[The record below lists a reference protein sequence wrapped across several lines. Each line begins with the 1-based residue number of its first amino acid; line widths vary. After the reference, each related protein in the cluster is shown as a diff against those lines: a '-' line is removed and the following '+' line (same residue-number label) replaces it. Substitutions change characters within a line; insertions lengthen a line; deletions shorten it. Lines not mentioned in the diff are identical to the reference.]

1 MTVFVNTPMHQET
14 IPRAVTGRG
23 TALFPDEPHTLTE
36 LFYKAV
42 AKYDRPDALNYKAD
56 GKWQNI
62 SSKEMIARAEN
73 IALGLYSLGLRKG
86 DRAAILAANSPEWT
100 LADAG
105 CQFSGVIDVP
115 IYTTLAPASVQYILN
130 DSGARLFF
138 IQDREVF
145 ESLLDVIGE
154 CHSLEKLVLFDAD
167 GIEAENAISFDGLEK
182 LGIDLRSENPGLV
195 AQLSSAIQPDDVAT
209 LIYTSGTTGEPKG
222 VMLSHT
228 NIISNVIDA
237 GEKYNFAGD
246 DISLSVLPLSHIF
259 ERTGMYLYILNGMAV
274 YYAESIEKVPD
285 NLQEVRPTLFIGV
298 PRIFEKVYAR
308 ARLKAA
314 RSSRLR
320 ESIFDWAIE
329 VAKVYAYKIETG
341 QKVPAALTAKHSIA
355 DRLVYSKFREF
366 FGGRLRFCI
375 TGGAALSDDIWLIF
389 TGSGISIMQG
399 YGLTETSPVIS
410 SNNPHSACLGTVG
423 KPIRNVCVRVAA
435 DGEIEIKGPGVMLG
449 YYKKDDA
456 TRETFTTDG
465 WFRTGDIGKLDT
477 DGFLTIT
484 DRKKELFKTSGGKYI
499 APSPIEQMIRSS
511 RFVNQAVLV
520 GNERKFPAAL
530 IVPNFEQLDSY
541 AQLKS
546 LALKTPAEF
555 CSSPRIID
563 LLERQVAALTKDLSK
578 YEKVKK
584 IVLLENEMTVEG
596 GELTPTLK
604 VKRRVIDEKYKSVI
618 DRIYADAERDRVAQ
632 NPKTQKSHVPSRFD
646 A

>member
-1 MTVFVNTPMHQET
+1 MTADVFEKHKTK
-14 IPRAVTGRG
+14 RAFEGRG
-23 TALFPDEPHTLTE
+23 DALFEDEPQTLAQ
-36 LFYKAV
+36 LVYRAA
-42 AKYDRPDALNYKAD
+42 AKRDRPDALNFKSD
-56 GKWQNI
+56 GKWRNI
-62 SSKEMIARAEN
+62 SSKEMLSRAEN
-73 IALGLYSLGLRKG
+73 IALGLYSLGLKKG

-105 CQFSGVIDVP
+105 CQFSGIIDVP

-130 DSGARLFF
+130 DSGTRLFF
-138 IQDREVF
+138 IQNSEVF
-145 ESLLDVIGE
+145 ERLRDVLSE
-154 CHSLEKLVLFDAD
+154 CRSIEKLVLFEGDSVD
-167 GIEAENAISFDGLEK
+167 AENAISLGELEDLGTK
-182 LGIDLRSENPGLV
+182 LRAETPELMAEI
-195 AQLSSAIQPDDVAT
+195 SAAVQPHDVAT

-274 YYAESIEKVPD
+274 YYAESIEKVPE

-314 RSSRLR
+314 QSSRLR

-329 VAKVYAYKIETG
+329 VAKDHAYRIETE
-341 QKVPAALTAKHSIA
+341 QKIPAALAAKHSIA
-355 DRLVYSKFREF
+355 DRLVYSKLREF
-366 FGGRLRFCI
+366 FGGRLRFCV

-389 TGSGISIMQG
+389 TGSGVRIMQG

-410 SNNPHSACLGTVG
+410 SNNPSFARLGTVG
-423 KPIRNVCVRVAA
+423 KPIRNVGVRVAA
-435 DGEIEIKGPGVMLG
+435 DGEIEVKGPGVMLG
-449 YYKKDDA
+449 YYKKDNA
-456 TRETFTTDG
+456 TRDAFTSDG
-465 WFRTGDIGKLDT
+465 WFRTGDIGTLDA

-499 APSPIEQMIRSS
+499 APSPIEQMIRAS
-511 RFVNQAVLV
+511 RFVSQAILV

-530 IVPNFEQLDSY
+530 IVPNFEQLESY
-541 AQLKS
+541 AHLKG
-546 LALKTPAEF
+546 LALKTPREF
-555 CSSPRIID
+555 CDSPRIVNLI
-563 LLERQVAALTKDLSK
+563 ERQVAALTENLSH

-584 IVLLENEMTVEG
+584 IVLLENELTVEG

-618 DRIYADAERDRVAQ
+618 DKIYADAEKDRIAPVLS
-632 NPKTQKSHVPSRFD
+632 T
-646 A
+646 